1 MEEKFLNTV
10 AEILETEVSDLSM
23 DIEYK
28 NFEKWDSL
36 HMMNLVMELEEV
48 FDISIPLEK
57 LAGVKKLSDLFI
69 LIQG

>member
-1 MEEKFLNTV
+1 MEEKFMSTV
-10 AEILETEVSDLSM
+10 AEILETDISELSM

-48 FDISIPLEK
+48 FDTSIPLEK
-57 LAGVKKLSDLFI
+57 LAGVKKLSDLYV
-69 LIQG
+69 LVQE